1 MFIDDV
7 EELEISRMEE
17 EAQKL
22 VEEIK
27 SEKKNKSHKSQSD
40 LYSIISEIYGR
51 LAGQKNFRVKILD

>member
-22 VEEIK
+22 IEEIK

-40 LYSIISEIYGR
+40 LYSIVSEIYGR
-51 LAGQKNFRVKILD
+51 LARQKKFQG

>member
-22 VEEIK
+22 IEEIK

-51 LAGQKNFRVKILD
+51 LAGQKKFQG

>member
-51 LAGQKNFRVKILD
+51 LAGQKKFQG